1 MNREKPDSPRPIA
14 APQPGDAG
22 DSRKWLTAYNLDSF
36 PTSLGLFSPLL
47 WVSVHSGAD
56 RGIILINGFYTVL
69 LAAFGVTVM
78 LTGRRQMTKK
88 MPSNK
93 EHRNGK

>member
-1 MNREKPDSPRPIA
+1 MNRQEPDSPRPIA
-14 APQPGDAG
+14 DLQSGGAG
-22 DSRKWLTAYNLDSF
+22 DGRKWLTAYNLGF
-36 PTSLGLFSPLL
+36 FLVFLGLFNPLL
-47 WVSVHSGAD
+47 WVAVHAGAD
-56 RGIILINGFYTVL
+56 RGVILINGFYAVL

-78 LTGRRQMTKK
+78 LIGRRQMTKK